1 MREQLNLE
9 GQRAAQQ
16 HAHLGKEFEAM
27 LDRAHDLYNRT
38 RRAWVY
44 KIPNAW
50 TFIGAREY
58 DARPTQRRAL
68 QQDAGKTRFPRAHQ
82 HALRLRRARRGRL
95 RGARPLLLRRQAV
108 RRHGDPAQGVQAAPA
123 RQPRRRRAGRQAGRG
138 ARGLPRLVEAANRVY
153 WLDALKAREMAD
165 RATHAPKGRAKGV
178 TKSLS
183 VAWLEEHAVFLCET
197 GLDYRRRAD
206 YLPALTK
213 YWRGE

>member
-1 MREQLNLE
+1 MSKQFKLE
-9 GQRAAQQ
+9 GVGAAHS

-58 DARPTQRRAL
+58 EARPTQRRAL
-68 QQDAGKTRFPRAHQ
+68 QQDAGKTRF
-82 HALRLRRARRGRL
+82 LGRISTPFDYA
-95 RGARPLLLRRQAV
+95 GHVAA
-108 RRHGDPAQGVQAAPA
+108 GSGAPA
-123 RQPRRRRAGRQAGRG
+123 PFYCDAKQFDGTAIPLKEFKPHQLDNLANAAQAGKPG
-138 ARGLPRLVEAANRVY
+138 AVLAGFLVWSKQANRVY

-178 TKSLS
+178 IKSLS
-183 VAWLEEHAVFLCET
+183 VAWLEEHAAFLCET
-197 GLDYRRRAD
+197 DFRGAD